1 MEKIIHDNIQSFD
14 TIASASERE
23 VNILIVKVEELL
35 SKIRLLAAHEKRE
48 SVAKIQIL
56 KSRVMCLEQLEFL
69 KNMFKRHENNKKPE

>member
-1 MEKIIHDNIQSFD
+1 MEKLIHDNIQSFD
-14 TIASASERE
+14 TITSASERE

-56 KSRVMCLEQLEFL
+56 KSRVSHVLRTARIFEKHVQTTR
-69 KNMFKRHENNKKPE
+69 K